1 MNREAVYQALFDHLK
16 TIPGFKI
23 TSRRPRLWTEVD
35 KADQPAFFLASG
47 DQTPKNSPDG
57 EPTSWLLSAEVLI
70 YTHSADPD
78 IPPSSIL
85 NPLLDALEARLK
97 SLIPGRVQTLGG
109 LVERVWISGPIE
121 TSGDLLGDQGVA
133 SIPLEILVTT

>member
-1 MNREAVYQALFDHLK
+1 MNREAVYQALFDHLR
-16 TIPGFKI
+16 TIPGFKV

-47 DQTPKNSPDG
+47 DQDPRNSPDG
-57 EPTSWLLSAEVLI
+57 EPTSWRLGAEAIL
-70 YTHSADPD
+70 YAHSADPD
-78 IPPSSIL
+78 LPPSALL

-97 SLIPGRVQTLGG
+97 SPIPGRVQTLGG

-121 TSGDLLGDQGVA
+121 TSGDRMGDQGIA
-133 SIPLEILVTT
+133 SVPLEILVTT